1 MLGVKTDMKCGKK
14 NVWATSNAGKPVA
27 VIGYQLINQS
37 PLFIGLES
45 DASILDQSQ
54 SSVMQDE
61 IENSF

>member
-14 NVWATSNAGKPVA
+14 TFDQPQMREKPVA
-27 VIGYQLINQS
+27 AIAHQLINQS

-45 DASILDQSQ
+45 DVSILDQSQ